1 MRLLISLEKGIK
13 GDIMRRKCFYLFIF
27 VLMVLYTVD
36 FIGIPLKKGIDE
48 ELFKGSRSFT
58 GRVISVQQKDDC
70 LRLAVEIES
79 AEGDS
84 VSLGE
89 NVLLSIYGTEDKP
102 WEFLNRRISFET
114 ALEHPKGQRN
124 PHCFDYARY
133 LKSRGT
139 GAVAETKKI
148 KLEPCSLTM
157 NERYEIKLCEKKY
170 LFCRNLS
177 EESRGI
183 VMGIL
188 FGDTTFLDEDAYDE
202 FRKNG
207 TAHILAV
214 SGLHVGIIYG
224 IYEKLAGRR
233 KNIPALFLL
242 AFVLYTYGELSCW
255 SPSVSRAVL
264 MIAMSVMAKLA
275 DLRYDMLTAMSAAA
289 FMLIIRNPYV
299 IFGTGFQ
306 MSFLAICSIA
316 FLRPVMPAK
325 IPENAA
331 VMFSVYLGLLPYQI
345 YQFNYISLTS
355 LIANIPVIY
364 LAGYFV
370 PVSAAGFLLFAFFG
384 DAGAAG
390 GVIDAMGR
398 LIYFINGLT
407 SLNGRSGFDVASP
420 PLWAVLLISA
430 FMFFL
435 SSELFAIMKL
445 RRQRSL
451 IYRCMGGVLAISFL
465 FQIFAYSPLSDD
477 RIVFVDVGQGDS
489 VHINSNGMDVLIDGG
504 GSIGYNVGKKT
515 LKPYLLKNGAT
526 DIDLAL
532 ATHQHMDHMKG
543 LEELQK
549 VYPVKKLMTGLT
561 AGTEINVNKDVKI
574 QTLWPES
581 IPENEGQDANSLC
594 SVFMIFYKEYKI
606 LVTGDL
612 DEKGEKMMLG
622 KYFNTDVLAADVLKI
637 VHHGSPTSTCDEF
650 LEAVNPTYAVIQT
663 GKNNY
668 GHPSPKIIEKCAE
681 KGIIVYRNDY
691 NGAIGFSFGKRGI
704 TCHTVTE
711 TGE

>member
-1 MRLLISLEKGIK
+1 
-13 GDIMRRKCFYLFIF
+13 MRRKCFYLLIV
-27 VLMVLYTVD
+27 VLIVMYTMD
-36 FIGIPLKKGIDE
+36 YMGIPLRRGINE
-48 ELFKGSRSFT
+48 YLFTGSRSFT
-58 GRVISVQQKDDC
+58 GKVITAQQKGDY
-70 LRLAVEIES
+70 LRLTVEIES
-79 AEGDS
+79 AEGRS
-84 VSLGE
+84 ISLRE
-89 NVLLSIYGTEDKP
+89 NVLLSIYDTEDNP

-139 GAVAETKKI
+139 GAVAVAKNI
-148 KLEPCSLTM
+148 KREPCSLTM

-170 LFCRNLS
+170 LFCHNLS
-177 EESRGI
+177 EESRGL

-188 FGDTTFLDEDAYDE
+188 FGDTTFMDEDVYDE

-224 IYEKLAGRR
+224 IYKKLAGRR

-264 MIAMSVMAKLA
+264 MITMSLMAKLA

-306 MSFLAICSIA
+306 MSFLAICSIS

-345 YQFNYISLTS
+345 YQFNYISLTA

-370 PVSAAGFLLFAFFG
+370 PVAAAGFLVFAFLG

-390 GVIDAMGR
+390 GIIDAMGR
-398 LIYFINGLT
+398 LIYFINRLT
-407 SLNGRSGFDVASP
+407 SMDGRSGFDVASP
-420 PLWAVLLISA
+420 PLWAVLVLSA

-435 SSELFAIMKL
+435 SSENFAIMKL
-445 RRQRSL
+445 RGQRRL
-451 IYRCMGGVLAISFL
+451 ISGCMCGILAISFL
-465 FQIFAYSPLSDD
+465 FQIFTYFPLSDD
-477 RIVFVDVGQGDS
+477 RIVFVDVGQGDA
-489 VHINSNGMDVLIDGG
+489 VHIRSRGMDVLIDGG
-504 GSIGYNVGKKT
+504 GSLNYNVGKKT
-515 LKPYLLKNGAT
+515 LKPYLLKNGTA

-532 ATHQHMDHMKG
+532 ATHQHMDHIKG
-543 LEELQK
+543 LEELQE
-549 VYPVKKLMTGLT
+549 VYPVRKLMTGLT

-581 IPENEGQDANSLC
+581 IPQEEGQEENSLC
-594 SVFMIFYKEYKI
+594 SVFMIFYKEYRI

-612 DEKGEKMMLG
+612 DEKGEKMMLE
-622 KYFNTDVLAADVLKI
+622 KYSKTDALSADVLKI
-637 VHHGSPTSTCDEF
+637 GHHGSPTSTCDEF
-650 LEAVNPTYAVIQT
+650 LEAVNPAYAVIQT

-668 GHPSPKIIEKCAE
+668 GHPSPKIIEKCVE

-691 NGAIGFSFGKRGI
+691 HGAVGFSFGKRGI

-711 TGE
+711 NGE